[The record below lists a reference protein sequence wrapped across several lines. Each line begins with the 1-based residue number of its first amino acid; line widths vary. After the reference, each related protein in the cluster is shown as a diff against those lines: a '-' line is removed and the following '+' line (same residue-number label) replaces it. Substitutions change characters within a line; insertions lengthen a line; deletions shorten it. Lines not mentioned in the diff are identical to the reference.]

1 MHNEPQYPMQ
11 MDWEVEYES
20 LPSAMIGE
28 LEDRIAQLEEENQRL
43 RRVIRALRVHLAQ
56 TIQWWVRLS
65 QELYRVIGG
74 FLE

>member
-1 MHNEPQYPMQ
+1 MQ